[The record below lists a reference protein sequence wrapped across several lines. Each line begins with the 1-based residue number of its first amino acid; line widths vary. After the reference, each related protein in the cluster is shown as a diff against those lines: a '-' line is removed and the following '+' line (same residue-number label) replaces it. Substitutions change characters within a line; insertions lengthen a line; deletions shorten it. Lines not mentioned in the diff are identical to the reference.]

1 MAHTWRSGHHRSGH
15 SLSPARRRV
24 AVIAAVFL
32 VMSGGGGVVNG
43 AGIAGADPA
52 APAPPPA
59 LPVPVP
65 RPMPEDPA
73 RVNPIG
79 GARVSSTTPQGETA
93 GMERPLAAQGERGAV
108 TVPMWAKDGIFVPTA
123 HPNRQI
129 AIHLPG
135 ELGLGPAAW
144 TGDGGAI
151 YGSNDVDYQVIPF
164 AGGGVDITI
173 TRKTVF
179 SGSTYPVGVKLPA
192 ATHLRQGVN
201 TVLVETDAGPG
212 NPARVI
218 GTFSIPSA
226 FDANHTALSVTPT
239 LGPGFPPGQSNLTID
254 LGPANI
260 FAFPVTIAL
269 SYRASD
275 IPTTGALSP
284 DWAGLPPGTRA
295 PIEVIPK
302 PANYVTDPTG
312 AHRPDGVEPAL
323 YAQRHTGNCQGGPN
337 QYTSGD
343 GRAADFV
350 ASCQTQQLCLA
361 GTPARTSVDSCNDRL
376 LANMSAQCVVVF
388 GSTGDDYDACIRI
401 ASDEVAWVKANMA
414 GGPE

>member
-1 MAHTWRSGHHRSGH
+1 MLLTLTNVG
-15 SLSPARRRV
+15 
-24 AVIAAVFL
+24 
-32 VMSGGGGVVNG
+32 
-43 AGIAGADPA
+43 GIAGTASADPVP
-52 APAPPPA
+52 PAPNP
-59 LPVPVP
+59 PVPVP
-65 RPMPEDPA
+65 VARPMPEDPS

-93 GMERPLAAQGERGAV
+93 GMERPLAAQVERGAV
-108 TVPMWAKDGIFVPTA
+108 TVPMWAKDGIFAPTA

-135 ELGLGPAAW
+135 EVTLGPAAW
-144 TGDGGAI
+144 TPDGGAI

-164 AGGGVDITI
+164 AGGGTDITI
-173 TRKTVF
+173 TRKSVF
-179 SGSTYPVGVKLPA
+179 SGSTYPIGIKLPA

-201 TVLVETDAGPG
+201 TVLVETDAAPG
-212 NPARVI
+212 SPAKVI
-218 GTFSIPSA
+218 GTFSIPTA
-226 FDANHTALSVTPT
+226 FDANHGALTVTPT

-260 FAFPVTIAL
+260 FAFPVTITV

-275 IPTTGALSP
+275 IPTTGALTQ
-284 DWAGLPPGTRA
+284 DWAGLPPGTRT
-295 PIEVIPK
+295 PIEVIPR

-312 AHRPDGVEPAL
+312 AHRPDGVDPAL

-337 QYTSGD
+337 QYTAAD

-361 GTPARTSVDSCNDRL
+361 GTPAHTSVDSCNDRL
-376 LANMSAQCVVVF
+376 LANMSAQCVAIF
-388 GSTGDDYDACIRI
+388 GQSGDDYNACIRT
-401 ASDEVAWVKANMA
+401 ASDEVGWVKANMA

>member
-1 MAHTWRSGHHRSGH
+1 MAPALRSEHQ
-15 SLSPARRRV
+15 RRTANRR
-24 AVIAAVFL
+24 AAVTAAAL
-32 VMSGGGGVVNG
+32 LTMTSVSGVT
-43 AGIAGADPA
+43 GIASADPA
-52 APAPPPA
+52 PPAPHPPA
-59 LPVPVP
+59 PVPVA

-123 HPNRQI
+123 HPNRQL

-135 ELGLGPAAW
+135 EVSLGPAAW

-151 YGSNDVDYQVIPF
+151 YSSNDVDYQVIPF
-164 AGGGVDITI
+164 AGGGADMVV
-173 TRKTVF
+173 TRKSAF
-179 SGSTYPVGVKLPA
+179 SGSSYPIGIKLPA

-201 TVLVETDAGPG
+201 TVLVETDPAPG
-212 NPARVI
+212 DPARVI
-218 GTFSIPSA
+218 GTFSIPTA
-226 FDANHTALSVTPT
+226 FDANHGALTVTPT

-254 LGPANI
+254 LGPANF
-260 FAFPVTIAL
+260 FAFPVTFTL

-284 DWAGLPPGTRA
+284 DWAGLPLGARA
-295 PIEVIPK
+295 PIEVIAK

-312 AHRPDGVEPAL
+312 AHRPDGVDPAL
-323 YAQRHTGNCQGGPN
+323 YAQRHSGNCQGGPN
-337 QYTSGD
+337 QYAAAD

-361 GTPARTSVDSCNDRL
+361 GTPAHTSVDSCNDRL
-376 LANMSAQCVVVF
+376 FANMSAQCVAVF
-388 GSTGDDYDACIRI
+388 GQTGDDYDACVRV
-401 ASDEVAWVKANMA
+401 ASDEVAWAKANMV